1 MLIYKKQSQRS
12 KQEIKAIQFA
22 IAISPHTPCRS
33 CSPMIQTR
41 TNTSPHSLLRGVK
54 AKKPKKKGKNEYGYT
69 GWKNRGLMNAETL
82 VLGTKGARMHGKG
95 S

>member
-1 MLIYKKQSQRS
+1 MGDGPTASPTQPSPIPPLNGQMLIYKKQSQRS

-41 TNTSPHSLLRGVK
+41 TNTSPHSLLRRVK
-54 AKKPKKKGKNEYGYT
+54 AKKPKKRGETNMDILAGKIGD
-69 GWKNRGLMNAETL
+69 
-82 VLGTKGARMHGKG
+82 
-95 S
+95 

>member
-33 CSPMIQTR
+33 CPPMIQIR
-41 TNTSPHSLLRGVK
+41 TNTSPHNLLREVK
-54 AKKPKKKGKNEYGYT
+54 AKKPKKG
-69 GWKNRGLMNAETL
+69 ETNMDIL
-82 VLGTKGARMHGKG
+82 ARKIED
-95 S
+95 